1 MDTIA
6 AIATA
11 PGRAGVAV
19 VRVSGDEAFA
29 IHERLAGRV
38 VAPGRIRFS
47 RICGDDCVVLAFKA
61 PRSYTGEDVVEFQCH
76 GGIVAP
82 RRILDACIAA
92 GARLAGRG
100 EFTRRAFLNGRITW
114 EQAGAILDLIDAKTD
129 RAADAALA
137 GLANERSR
145 ELARAY
151 DATLELA
158 SQIEYALDV
167 DEEELGQSFY
177 DGAGKRLLALS
188 EELRDA
194 VRRMREGE
202 ILRDGALVV
211 FAGAPNAGKSSLFN
225 ALVGDSR
232 AIVSP
237 VAGTTRD
244 SIEAWL
250 DIGGW
255 PVRLVD
261 TAGLRDSD
269 DAIETEGVARARALI
284 ESADIVLAL
293 DEAEALAGA
302 GGTANRPARVIN
314 IHAKCDLDAK
324 DAGAG
329 NARPRANAL
338 DVSAVTGTGLDALR
352 REIISSLEQL
362 AQTQGAPA
370 RDDSDYVARAV
381 AALQNAGAFINAAIA
396 SMPDLV
402 LAGNNLRN
410 AASAIAEVT
419 GDEYSSD
426 LLDRLFS
433 RFCVGK

>member
-19 VRVSGDEAFA
+19 VRVSGDEAFV
-29 IHERLAGRV
+29 IHERLAHRT
-38 VAPGRIRFS
+38 ASPGRIRFS
-47 RICGDDCVVLAFKA
+47 RICDDDCVVLAFKA
-61 PRSYTGEDVVEFQCH
+61 PHSYTGEDVVEFQCH

-82 RRILDACIAA
+82 RRILDACIGA

-114 EQAGAILDLIDAKTD
+114 EQAGAVLDLIDAKTD
-129 RAADAALA
+129 RAAEAALA
-137 GLANERSR
+137 GLANSRSR

-151 DATLELA
+151 DATVELA
-158 SQIEYALDV
+158 SQVEYALDV

-177 DGAGKRLLALS
+177 DGIEGRLAALGD
-188 EELRDA
+188 ELREA
-194 VRRMREGE
+194 TRRMREGE

-261 TAGLRDSD
+261 TAGLRESG
-269 DAIETEGVARARALI
+269 DAIESEGVARARAFI
-284 ESADIVLAL
+284 GSADIVLSL
-293 DEAEALAGA
+293 DETEPLMS
-302 GGTANRPARVIN
+302 GGESGHGRPRIIN
-314 IHAKCDLDAK
+314 IHAKCDLDV
-324 DAGAG
+324 DGAGAG
-329 NARPRANAL
+329 NARASKRAI
-338 DVSAVTGTGLDALR
+338 DVSAVTGAGLGALR
-352 REIISSLEQL
+352 REIVFSLEHL
-362 AQTQGAPA
+362 AQLGGVAT
-370 RDDSDYVARAV
+370 RDDSDYTARAV
-381 AALQNAGAFINAAIA
+381 AALQNAVAFIIAAQG

-402 LAGNNLRN
+402 LVGNNLRN
-410 AASAIAEVT
+410 AASSIAVIT
-419 GDEYSSD
+419 GVEYSYD